1 MKKWIYYYYIGLVWR
16 SEDLWWGRPCGPQNK
31 REIYGPDIL
40 KNYIG
45 IDGRRRRGHWPFE
58 FVIEGILIS
67 KVASWQYP
75 KVKSG
80 ADLHLKNPF
89 EDVTAFAD
97 EVRKNWCIQC
107 EKAVGTYLG
116 PGPATIILDIRG
128 QDSVRATR
136 YVAQK
141 KAETKRRIAEIFQ
154 RKRRIASD
162 IYHREVADLL
172 FPSLITNGMISYSKP
187 LKSTLKSILWSWT
200 LTVFTKN
207 EWSNIWLKT

>member
-1 MKKWIYYYYIGLVWR
+1 MI
-16 SEDLWWGRPCGPQNK
+16 SE
-31 REIYGPDIL
+31 
-40 KNYIG
+40 
-45 IDGRRRRGHWPFE
+45 
-58 FVIEGILIS
+58 
-67 KVASWQYP
+67 
-75 KVKSG
+75 
-80 ADLHLKNPF
+80 
-89 EDVTAFAD
+89 
-97 EVRKNWCIQC
+97 C

-172 FPSLITNGMISYSKP
+172 FPSLITKWNDIL
-187 LKSTLKSILWSWT
+187 LKAIEIDPEVVTNTNNLGKLFYLLMQLGKLAKRGGGW
-200 LTVFTKN
+200 
-207 EWSNIWLKT
+207 